1 MNGKS
6 LSTFPRRSIPAA
18 AYSPVQAEVSAAPM
32 ATQEEASFTKVH
44 LGARSW
50 HLLRVKNDHSGDR
63 QPKEQRHQY
72 WRNKPLS
79 EIESTDI
86 GHVTAFLVKA
96 GAPTLSV
103 TDSCRDRAVMTKA
116 VTAPSS
122 DSEGN
127 RVRRTAT
134 NAGNGY

>member
-6 LSTFPRRSIPAA
+6 LSTFPRRSTPAA

-44 LGARSW
+44 LRSW
-50 HLLRVKNDHSGDR
+50 HVLRVKNDHSGDR
-63 QPKEQRHQY
+63 QPKEQRHQH

-86 GHVTAFLVKA
+86 GHVTAFS
-96 GAPTLSV
+96 G
-103 TDSCRDRAVMTKA
+103 
-116 VTAPSS
+116 
-122 DSEGN
+122 
-127 RVRRTAT
+127 
-134 NAGNGY
+134 